1 MLKAVSEKNVGL
13 MEDILRRYSQVSN
26 SDALTYIDSNGNNLL
41 TLAAIK
47 GNFQMVKLLIE
58 NGYSPNTCN
67 HEGQTPL
74 HFAIRHNYTRT
85 INILIH
91 NGADETV
98 ENKEGK
104 LPWEM
109 APWAGGR

>member
-13 MEDILRRYSQVSN
+13 MDDILKRYTQVN
-26 SDALTYIDSNGNNLL
+26 NNDALGYVDEQGNNLL

-47 GNFQMVKLLIE
+47 GNFQMVKLLID
-58 NGYSPNTCN
+58 NGYSPNTQN

-74 HFAIRHNYTRT
+74 HFAIRYNYTRT

-109 APWAGGR
+109 APWAKK

>member
-13 MEDILRRYSQVSN
+13 MEDILKRYSQVSN

-67 HEGQTPL
+67 NEGQTPL

>member
-1 MLKAVSEKNVGL
+1 VAL
-13 MEDILRRYSQVSN
+13 MDDILKRYDYIN
-26 SDALTYIDSNGNNLL
+26 SDSLRYIDENGNNLL

-47 GNFQMVKLLIE
+47 GNFQMVRLLID

-67 HEGQTPL
+67 NDGQTPL
-74 HFAIRHNYTRT
+74 HFAIRYNYTRT
-85 INILIH
+85 VNILIH

-109 APWAGGR
+109 APWAKK